1 MELTL
6 LVNTRLSNARGATS
20 IRRGIRFRMK
30 GMRTLV
36 PLLWMFSRGGS
47 RSEWGV
53 GTRNAFTEGVFL
65 LGEHC
70 HLVAWYLPALL
81 SPSTILRGRV
91 ESQID

>member
-1 MELTL
+1 
-6 LVNTRLSNARGATS
+6 
-20 IRRGIRFRMK
+20 
-30 GMRTLV
+30 MRTLV

-70 HLVAWYLPALL
+70 HLVDGWIHYISLHIPAKFQRNAMLRTARARFSL
-81 SPSTILRGRV
+81 SNVWLTPVTSVSTLGAA
-91 ESQID
+91 